1 MNDMIALAML
11 ILGLACMVI
20 NERIGPDARGDKA
33 RRAADP
39 ARLRARGKSAE
50 NIIASAAGPL
60 KFNASAARRAGYT
73 PDEIVDLLV
82 QVAVSGPAKAPGMA
96 GEK

>member
-20 NERIGPDARGDKA
+20 NERIGPDAHSDKA
-33 RRAADP
+33 RRAIDP

-50 NIIASAAGPL
+50 NIIATAAGPL
-60 KFNASAARRAGYT
+60 KFNTIAARRAGYT

-82 QVAVSGPAKAPGMA
+82 QVAVSGAPKAPGMA
-96 GEK
+96 EEK